1 MNQPATP
8 PEGSTADRTASA
20 PTAIGARRRLVRGG
34 RLVAGLGA
42 IFALAGLA
50 WSHSDFRQVSGSAT
64 VDAGKTFTVTEIE
77 PGRFSWR
84 LESGRPAM
92 GAGVSAESSV
102 EVARSELTE
111 VRVPDHLN
119 TGDQVQVGDVVV
131 EIGSSTADA
140 LVADL
145 TAQRARLVADKDLLL
160 AGGRAETIAAAK
172 QGVTVAESRLV
183 EEQTVLKRLQG
194 LVGNAGVAQA
204 EVDAARDRVATRQSE
219 VAAAHAAVRTAQLP
233 ARPEEVAAV
242 DARIASVD
250 AKLSEA
256 QARLASQKI
265 TSPVAGVVEIGGP
278 SLLRV
283 YALDPVYVRGMLP
296 ETVRTTL
303 RPGSRLSWRTRSMPG
318 RVFSATVSEVAES
331 IVSLDGH
338 AMVYV
343 SAEVSNADSALR
355 PGMTGTLVVEDG
367 GKAAGAPVAAAP
379 SGGEPQ

>member
-1 MNQPATP
+1 
-8 PEGSTADRTASA
+8 
-20 PTAIGARRRLVRGG
+20 
-34 RLVAGLGA
+34 
-42 IFALAGLA
+42 
-50 WSHSDFRQVSGSAT
+50 
-64 VDAGKTFTVTEIE
+64 
-77 PGRFSWR
+77 
-84 LESGRPAM
+84 M

-204 EVDAARDRVATRQSE
+204 EVDAARDRVATRQSA